1 MNRELKFRVWL
12 PQHNQLIYP
21 HLCDFIRAK
30 DDYIIGQI
38 IPYFKYEKGLS
49 IDAQFVNYNFSKDQ
63 LGEVNDYYTEIEYIV
78 QQYTGLK
85 DRDGK
90 DIYEGDIIEHIFSK
104 TTDDETSI
112 HFGSKLNGSVSF
124 CNHLCAYIL
133 TIISDDRHNGDTF
146 QLMNHAPSKKIIGN
160 VFENPDYF
168 KNNE

>member
-63 LGEVNDYYTEIEYIV
+63 LGEVNEYYTEIEYIV

-90 DIYEGDIIEHIFSK
+90 DIYEGDIVKALPATRYGMGIDQGQYDYMLLRTPKIVLYKDCSFK
-104 TTDDETSI
+104 LFDKNDITS
-112 HFGSKLNGSVSF
+112 
-124 CNHLCAYIL
+124 
-133 TIISDDRHNGDTF
+133 
-146 QLMNHAPSKKIIGN
+146 MNYRIDNDVEIIGN
-160 VFENPDYF
+160 IFENPELF
-168 KNNE
+168 NS